1 MSSDPRWQTPNARR
15 ARRRRHRRLLGLLA
29 VLGIGALAVLLLT
42 RAFEGNI
49 LYFRL
54 PSDIVGPQ
62 ATSERPKPGQ
72 RFRLGG
78 LVKRGSVVPLD
89 NGVGIR
95 FLVTDRHADVPVRYR
110 GILPDL
116 FREGQGVIADGAF
129 DEHGVFIA
137 DRVLA
142 KHDENYMPREVYE
155 RIRKSGHP
163 AGIGGPAAD
172 PDEAGQE

>member
-15 ARRRRHRRLLGLLA
+15 ARRRRHRRLLGLLV
-29 VLGIGALAVLLLT
+29 VLGIAALAVLLLT

-62 ATSERPKPGQ
+62 ATVERPKPGL

-78 LVKRGSVVPLD
+78 LVKRGSVAPLAD
-89 NGVGIR
+89 GVGIR
-95 FLVTDRHADVPVRYR
+95 FVVTDRHAEVPVLYR

-129 DEHGVFIA
+129 DADGVFVA

-142 KHDENYMPREVYE
+142 KHDEKYMPREVYE
-155 RIRKSGHP
+155 RIRKAGHP
-163 AGIGGPAAD
+163 AGIGGPAPRAD
-172 PDEAGQE
+172 GGGAP